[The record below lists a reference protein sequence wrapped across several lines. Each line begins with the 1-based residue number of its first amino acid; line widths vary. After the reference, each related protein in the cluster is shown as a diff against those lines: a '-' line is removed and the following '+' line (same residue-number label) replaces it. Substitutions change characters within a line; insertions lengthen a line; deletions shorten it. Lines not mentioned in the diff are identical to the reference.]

1 MDDRIIEL
9 EKKSAFQEDT
19 IESLNQVVIEQQKR
33 LERLEKRLKFVT
45 DQLEGSDIIK
55 KLEDEAPP
63 PHY

>member
-19 IESLNQVVIEQQKR
+19 IEALNQVIIEQQKR
-33 LERLEKRLKFVT
+33 LDRVEKRLKFIT
-45 DQLEGSDIIK
+45 DQLEGSDLIK

>member
-33 LERLEKRLKFVT
+33 LEQLEKRLKFVT